1 MERPGWRTFRA
12 AGIALA
18 VGLFALVMLDRELP
32 GWLAETPPVAE
43 QVLIEKGARRLSLLR
58 DNQPYRRYRIALGPV
73 PHGPKQQAGDGRTPE
88 GVYAIAGRIP
98 RSYQYK
104 ALRLS
109 YPNHDDRMHAGHQGR
124 DPGRMVLIHGQP
136 NGLGWLAAIT
146 QRFNWT
152 NGSIALRNGAME
164 AVYRAVSDDTP
175 VVIRP

>member
-12 AGIALA
+12 AGIGFAI
-18 VGLFALVMLDRELP
+18 GLFALVMLDRELP
-32 GWLAETPPVAE
+32 QWLAETPPVAE
-43 QVLIEKGARRLSLLR
+43 EVLIEKGARRLSLLR
-58 DNQPYRRYRIALGPV
+58 DDRPYRRYRIALGAAPLG
-73 PHGPKQQAGDGRTPE
+73 HKQQAGDGRTPE
-88 GVYAIAGRIP
+88 GVYAIAERQP

-109 YPNHDDRMHAGHQGR
+109 YPNPDDAMNAEHRGQA
-124 DPGRMVLIHGQP
+124 PGSMVLIHGQP
-136 NGLGWLAAIT
+136 NGLGWLAGIT

-164 AVYRAVSDDTP
+164 AVYRAVPDGTP